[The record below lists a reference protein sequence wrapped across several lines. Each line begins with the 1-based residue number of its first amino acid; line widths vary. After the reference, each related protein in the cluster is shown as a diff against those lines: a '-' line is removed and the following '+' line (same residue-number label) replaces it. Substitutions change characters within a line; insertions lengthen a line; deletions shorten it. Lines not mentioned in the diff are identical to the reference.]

1 MVDNLLEIEIA
12 YSMLKDSVTSGDT
25 DPLDVHFQKLKANIM
40 VSTHYYL
47 FITKVM
53 RSLLK

>member
-40 VSTHYYL
+40 VSTYYYL
-47 FITKVM
+47 FITEVT